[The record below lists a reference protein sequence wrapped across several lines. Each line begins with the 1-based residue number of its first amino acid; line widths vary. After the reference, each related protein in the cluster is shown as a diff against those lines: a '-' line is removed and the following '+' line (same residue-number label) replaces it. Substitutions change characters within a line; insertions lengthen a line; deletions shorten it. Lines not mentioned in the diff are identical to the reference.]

1 MRSRTKSTKSIA
13 FSLVVFMLVGLLA
26 GFSNTHLVVSAFVP
40 VSYITLSSCIAT
52 AGTQFTLKA
61 AISPDFATNQNITWT
76 VVDGE
81 ATGATIV
88 DNAVLHT
95 TADGLVKVRAT
106 VSDGSGYGQD
116 FYTTFTITVGKAKI
130 ANVYPRK
137 TYPESPRPKIKSAS
151 VQLPDTASEI
161 TFVSMTTPV
170 GKNEDATV
178 TVQGLPNTE
187 YDITVYY
194 PSGISTAEGLEKK
207 RSDADGNVSWTWR
220 IGGNTSLQTHYLTIT
235 GGNSAITVYFTVR

>member
-13 FSLVVFMLVGLLA
+13 FSLVVFMLLGLLA

-61 AISPDFATNQNITWT
+61 AVSPDFATNQNITWT

-95 TADGLVKVRAT
+95 TADGSVKVRAT

-137 TYPESPRPKIKSAS
+137 TYPESPRPKIKPEQDLTQSQNAA
-151 VQLPDTASEI
+151 DEFTAGVY
-161 TFVSMTTPV
+161 TV
-170 GKNEDATV
+170 GQDIKAGT
-178 TVQGLPNTE
+178 
-187 YDITVYY
+187 YDIVWVAGSGSLSVYDENGRFSVY
-194 PSGISTAEGLEKK
+194 EIFGDTSRGFYIQEYKNAKLE
-207 RSDADGNVSWTWR
+207 V
-220 IGGNTSLQTHYLTIT
+220 GGHIEVKGSLKVKLILK
-235 GGNSAITVYFTVR
+235 